1 MLRLNLP
8 RGYAARHL
16 LAVLSTVRNRPI
28 YRVRVLVGVVRFI
41 LPSLG
46 TIAGAQATSATGRLS
61 LTRSDAVTIA
71 LTRAPRIAVAWAD
84 TALAFARLRS
94 ARALQNPLLSASYS
108 KSTPNYH
115 VIAELPF
122 DLLGVRGTRIRS
134 AEAARQ
140 AAGYTYQYARAA
152 IALDADTTYTR
163 VLAAQAHAR
172 LSRRGAVDAES
183 LLEMAIAR
191 RDAGDASDLDVEL
204 ARLFAGQQRNRHA
217 ADSVAFAS
225 TLLELQAVIGLA
237 ADRIAVD
244 VVDSL
249 TAPPASEIEA
259 VTGMTLQVAA
269 ARAALTSA
277 ELRSRLQRRSR
288 FGSPSVMAGFETGDP
303 TGDETGFL
311 PTFGI
316 GIPLPI
322 LDRNRGAIAE
332 ADAERERSRAELA
345 LATVESATRIAQAT
359 REREM
364 AVNRMERDR
373 QLVATADRIAAMSLT
388 AYKEGAAS
396 LPNVLEAQRNA
407 REVIGQYVDDLTS
420 AWIAT
425 ATLRVLT
432 LTPTS
437 AAR

>member
-84 TALAFARLRS
+84 T
-94 ARALQNPLLSASYS
+94 
-108 KSTPNYH
+108 
-115 VIAELPF
+115 
-122 DLLGVRGTRIRS
+122 
-134 AEAARQ
+134 
-140 AAGYTYQYARAA
+140 
-152 IALDADTTYTR
+152 ALDADTTYTR

-249 TAPPASEIEA
+249 TAPPAREIEA

-303 TGDETGFL
+303 AGDETGFL

-407 REVIGQYVDDLTS
+407 REVIG
-420 AWIAT
+420 
-425 ATLRVLT
+425 
-432 LTPTS
+432 
-437 AAR
+437 